1 MNAIQ
6 ETGNNQATAQLCQ
19 IAFSVVDVT
28 CTHAWYQR
36 VFGYLP
42 AGGTRLFRG
51 PLASLVQ
58 GLPKAASTCW
68 WLVDQQ
74 DYFQLEMFQFKS
86 PAVAPLPADYRPCDI
101 GYSMVGIHVVDF
113 DGFLARLFELDI
125 TPMSPPMTFNDAR
138 RVCIRDPEGVVL
150 EIMEDDPRSAR
161 TGLRT
166 RPDVPVATRSIRVSV
181 ENLEKSRRFFVD
193 ALGLDEEN
201 ELVLHSPEH
210 EALWGLPGAE
220 CKSLLLWAGDFLVEL
235 VQYSNPLG
243 KPRPASSRI
252 SDQGLLNIALGFRSK
267 KDLDKIYN
275 RCMAMGYKAN
285 SRPLHF
291 GSWAVTY
298 VNDDQDFS
306 VELLFVRPWYD
317 RFMGFLPKPKKFMV
331 VEMPLAAPLAQ
342 VWDGLIDH
350 EAMVD
355 WWPLKKVSLIK
366 EGIASRNGPGAIRH
380 MQGPAM
386 SLKEEVV
393 NWDPPYRYE
402 YRLLAG
408 APIKDHCGVVE
419 LSEKQGRTWLR
430 WSISFNPLI
439 PGIGWLIES
448 VLNCLIT
455 MVLKNFKR
463 LLERQAIAWELK
475 GEK

>member
-1 MNAIQ
+1 MNAT
-6 ETGNNQATAQLCQ
+6 ERASDSRTPAPLSQ
-19 IAFSVVDVT
+19 IAISVVDLKR
-28 CTHAWYQR
+28 THGWYQQL
-36 VFGYLP
+36 FGYLP

-51 PLASLVQ
+51 PLASLIQ

-86 PAVAPLPADYRPCDI
+86 PSVAPLPADYRPCDI

-113 DGFLARLFELDI
+113 DGFLARLSEFDI
-125 TPMSPPMTFNDAR
+125 SPMSPPKTFNGAR

-150 EIMEDDPRSAR
+150 EIMEDDPRNTCPGS
-161 TGLRT
+161 RT
-166 RPDVPVATRSIRVSV
+166 RSNVPVVTRSIRISV

-193 ALGLDEEN
+193 ALGLVEEHD
-201 ELVLHSPEH
+201 LVLHTPEH
-210 EALWGLPGAE
+210 EVLWGLPGAE

-235 VQYSNPLG
+235 VQYCNPLG
-243 KPRPASSRI
+243 KPRPANSRI

-267 KDLDKIYN
+267 KALDNIYN
-275 RCMAMGYKAN
+275 RCEAMGYKAN
-285 SRPLHF
+285 SRPIHF
-291 GSWAVTY
+291 GCWAVTY

-317 RFMGFLPKPKKFMV
+317 RFMGFLPKPKNSIA
-331 VEMPLAAPLAQ
+331 VEMLLAAPLAQ

-350 EAMVD
+350 EAMVE

-366 EGIASRNGPGAIRH
+366 EGSDSRNGPGAVRY
-380 MQGPAM
+380 MQGPGM

-393 NWDPPYRYE
+393 SWNPPYSYE

-408 APIKDHCGVVE
+408 APLKDHCGVVT
-419 LSEKQGRTWLR
+419 LSEKQGQTRLR
-430 WSISFNPLI
+430 WIIRFNPVI
-439 PGIGWLIES
+439 PGTGWLVAL
-448 VLNCLIT
+448 VLRHMIT
-455 MVLKNFKR
+455 GVLKKFKR
-463 LLERQAIAWELK
+463 LLERQVLDWEAK
-475 GEK
+475 SEK